1 MGQNSYIFSSFYH
14 TKLFS
19 SFYHNLHFGVGEAVP
34 WGAPAANQRK
44 KPPCSPP
51 AQGDWA
57 SWAVPLCSPH
67 ACYHVSGRRPEYSVP
82 IEAAGAGGKGSFNA
96 GLPAPVLYFLSREGP
111 HYFEPWLW
119 IRIRLDSHSFFL
131 LDPDPHSIWGSGSR
145 RVNMSSK
152 N

>member
-96 GLPAPVLYFLSREGP
+96 GLAAPVLYFLSREGP

-119 IRIRLDSHSFFL
+119 IRICLHSHSFFL